1 MLVKLLNYTALK
13 NKSGRLLQCMGIEWE
28 DCKLSIFEDM
38 TRESAMMRKQFT
50 AVWKLTWDHKISS
63 SNFTVAL
70 SEGKKAK
77 FCQSCRSIRY
87 IKEHIQLQRGDKQEK
102 N

>member
-1 MLVKLLNYTALK
+1 
-13 NKSGRLLQCMGIEWE
+13 MGIEWE

-50 AVWKLTWDHKISS
+50 AAWKLPWDHKVGS
-63 SNFTVAL
+63 SNFTVVL
-70 SEGKKAK
+70 SGTEKSKVLLVMQQHKIYKGTYSNTKEVI
-77 FCQSCRSIRY
+77 SRS
-87 IKEHIQLQRGDKQEK
+87 K